1 MQWNLLQVQ
10 MEITSLWLMYI
21 EHLMSSWRRER
32 WKLVRKKL
40 KKFWENG
47 ARIIL
52 LIAVLWGMLG
62 TSTGIILFLH
72 PQDIYECNKCIL
84 NFAGFF
90 GSQIRGHVEQ
100 MGFCISSC
108 GEDMIMFRRCL
119 AASFFLNAALKQPEG
134 TYR

>member
-1 MQWNLLQVQ
+1 
-10 MEITSLWLMYI
+10 
-21 EHLMSSWRRER
+21 
-32 WKLVRKKL
+32 
-40 KKFWENG
+40 
-47 ARIIL
+47 
-52 LIAVLWGMLG
+52 MLG